1 MFNLGPGGRP
11 SSAPRRPSFLR
22 WPVLMLWALWGL
34 PGWAWGAVTPSAV
47 QLPFT
52 PSLCDQGCAIADL
65 DGDGR
70 PDLAIARTEGWGPRG
85 FQYRIDLN
93 LTTRTG
99 LSSFNVF
106 AQRGGLL
113 IVPRD
118 VDGDW
123 DLDLIITSARTLS
136 PVGVWI
142 NDGHGGFNRS
152 DLTPHLQST
161 WAEGPRM
168 LSDTSRE
175 TFQATVP
182 EFSQNWA
189 GSSQGLSFCREL
201 IIKHLTFLLAAV
213 NLPNSTPRRSQ
224 TRGPPFP
231 LDRQPG

>member
-1 MFNLGPGGRP
+1 
-11 SSAPRRPSFLR
+11 
-22 WPVLMLWALWGL
+22 
-34 PGWAWGAVTPSAV
+34 
-47 QLPFT
+47 
-52 PSLCDQGCAIADL
+52 
-65 DGDGR
+65 
-70 PDLAIARTEGWGPRG
+70 
-85 FQYRIDLN
+85 
-93 LTTRTG
+93 
-99 LSSFNVF
+99 
-106 AQRGGLL
+106 
-113 IVPRD
+113 